1 MLVKVVPFQ
10 GNKRFFGTSM
20 TMRSAVFL
28 LISVVLAA
36 CTAPKEL
43 SDSEINVI
51 NQRVTDRWRCL
62 ERNDYAC
69 AYEFLSPAYR
79 EVFSYEMYRNRYLSE
94 LERRLTG
101 VKLVAYDRD
110 AAVASVK
117 VGVMSRSSRE
127 TLSASRRIAV
137 TPSTFIEAWLWYGGD
152 WWYHEN
158 P

>member
-1 MLVKVVPFQ
+1 MSVKIVMFQ
-10 GNKRFFGTSM
+10 WNKAVFGTSILM
-20 TMRSAVFL
+20 KAAFFA
-28 LISVVLAA
+28 SVSLVMVA
-36 CTAPKEL
+36 CTAPSEL
-43 SDSEINVI
+43 SDSEKNKL

-62 ERNDYAC
+62 EENDYAC

-79 EVFSYEMYRNRYLSE
+79 EVFSYEMYRNRYFSG

-101 VKLVAYDRD
+101 VKVVAYDRD